1 MKQDTPPARRGA
13 RHSMSL
19 RLRLF
24 LLTLAP
30 LIILSVIASGVR
42 YRMAQDVSNT
52 LYDETLRV
60 VAHAVAREVML
71 TKGDVLADALVDS
84 LVGALGDP
92 IFYQVAGAD
101 GRFVAGYSDAPLDP
115 EGAPLPGGQPVFFD
129 AHYYEAPVRV
139 VLLREF
145 IADPEF
151 DGWTTVQVWQ
161 TVSQRQ
167 ALSLRL
173 LVEAGAVLLFVVLG
187 GVAMVWF
194 GIIWGLRPLTDLREA
209 VLLRSPDELRPIR
222 RPVPR
227 EAGPLVAAMNALFA
241 RLRDA
246 LQRRD
251 AFIADA
257 AHQLR
262 NPVASIQA
270 QAEAA
275 ASAPGEAELRM
286 RVDHLAQAARHASRL
301 TEQLLSLDRVSQKT
315 RDEALEPVDLGAV
328 ATAAGRRSAPRAL
341 EAGIEIE
348 FEDRCGSTD
357 ERMVRGDALMLGEA
371 LDNLVDNA
379 LRYGTSG
386 AGGRISIS
394 VEPAA
399 DSGGAIL
406 LRVWDD
412 GPGIPDSARET
423 IFERFARLRED
434 GGAGCGLGLAI
445 VRTVAERHGGTA
457 RLAPAGARGGACFE
471 IRLPRA
477 RSLFPS
483 RKREAS

>member
-1 MKQDTPPARRGA
+1 MRQNASGTGLAK
-13 RHSMSL
+13 HSMSL

-24 LLTLAP
+24 LITLAP

-71 TKGDVLADALVDS
+71 TKGDVLADALVES

-101 GRFVAGYSDAPLDP
+101 GRFVAGYSDAPIDP
-115 EGAPLPGGQPVFFD
+115 HDKELPGGQPVFFD
-129 AHYYEAPVRV
+129 AQYYEAPVRV

-173 LVEAGAVLLFVVLG
+173 LVEAGAVLIFVVLG
-187 GVAMVWF
+187 GVGMVWF

-241 RLRDA
+241 RLQDA

-275 ASAPGEAELRM
+275 AGAPDADELRM
-286 RVDHLAQAARHASRL
+286 RVGHLAQAARHASRL
-301 TEQLLSLDRVSQKT
+301 TEQLLSLDRVSQKPPQT
-315 RDEALEPVDLGAV
+315 PLARLDLAQI
-328 ATAAGRRSAPRAL
+328 ASAAGRRSAPRAL
-341 EAGIEIE
+341 AAGIEIS
-348 FEDRCGSTD
+348 FEDHTRSPH
-357 ERMVRGDALMLGEA
+357 ERRVAGDALMLGEA
-371 LDNLVDNA
+371 LDNLIDNA
-379 LRYGTSG
+379 LHYGTSG
-386 AGGRISIS
+386 PGGRIVIS
-394 VEPAA
+394 LHPPSNTRTDPVR
-399 DSGGAIL
+399 
-406 LRVWDD
+406 LRVRDD
-412 GPGIPDSARET
+412 GPGIPDEARER
-423 IFERFARLRED
+423 IFSRFVRLRED
-434 GGAGCGLGLAI
+434 GGSGCGLGLPIVKAI
-445 VRTVAERHGGTA
+445 AEWHGGTA
-457 RLAPAGARGGACFE
+457 ALLPRDAEGGACFE
-471 IRLPRA
+471 IVLPRA
-477 RSLFPS
+477 PG
-483 RKREAS
+483 

>member
-1 MKQDTPPARRGA
+1 
-13 RHSMSL
+13 MSL

-24 LLTLAP
+24 LIILAP
-30 LIILSVIASGVR
+30 LIILSVVATGVR
-42 YRMAQDVSNT
+42 YHLARDVSNT

-71 TKGDVLADALVDS
+71 TKGDILADALVGS

-101 GRFVAGYSDAPLDP
+101 GRFVAGYSDAPIDP
-115 EGAPLPGGQPVFFD
+115 EGKDLPGGQPVFFD
-129 AHYYEAPVRV
+129 AAYYEAPVRV
-139 VLLREF
+139 ILLREF

-173 LVEAGAVLLFVVLG
+173 LLEAGAVLLFVVLG
-187 GVAMVWF
+187 GVGMVWF

-222 RPVPR
+222 RPIPR

-262 NPVASIQA
+262 NPIASIQA

-275 ASAPGEAELRM
+275 AGAPDEGELRM
-286 RVDHLAQAARHASRL
+286 RVTHLAQAARHASRL

-315 RDEALEPVDLGAV
+315 PDEPLTPLDLGDV
-328 ATAAGRRSAPRAL
+328 VSDAGRLCAPRAL
-341 EAGIEIE
+341 AKGVEIG
-348 FEDRCGSTD
+348 FEDRTTGPSA
-357 ERMVRGDALMLGEA
+357 RMVRGDALMLGEA
-371 LDNLVDNA
+371 LDNLIDNA

-386 AGGRISIS
+386 NGGRILIS
-394 VEPAA
+394 LAVGEAPEHA
-399 DSGGAIL
+399 GQLIV
-406 LRVWDD
+406 RVWDD
-412 GPGIPDSARET
+412 GPGVPEEAREK
-423 IFERFARLRED
+423 IFARFARLRED

-445 VRTVAERHGGTA
+445 VRAVAERHGGTA
-457 RLAPAGARGGACFE
+457 WMEQGDEHDGERGVRDHGAGFV
-471 IRLPRA
+471 IRLPQA
-477 RSLFPS
+477 QS
-483 RKREAS
+483 